1 MYRAQKVQSVAWS
14 QTVQSLLEGCPPV
27 FDVTEQA
34 MSRTLNFEA
43 PEIEV
48 IEQLS
53 PQTILV
59 SWRGS
64 MVGRRD
70 DQIWRLKTARRP
82 GKCLVTGRLVRRG
95 DHIYQPMLAS
105 KGNFLKTFMM
115 LVEAAEFA
123 LHVRNTASIQCGV
136 VPSAGANALTT
147 CSTNDRNLGPRYRLL
162 G

>member
-1 MYRAQKVQSVAWS
+1 MYRAQREQSVAWS
-14 QTVQSLLEGCPPV
+14 QTVQWLLEKCPPV
-27 FDVTEQA
+27 FDVTEQEVTR
-34 MSRTLNFEA
+34 SLNFEA

-115 LVEAAEFA
+115 LVEAAELA
-123 LHVRNTASIQCGV
+123 LHLRVTSSLQLDLA
-136 VPSAGANALTT
+136 PSGAKALTT
-147 CSTNDRNLGPRYRLL
+147 CSTNDRNLGPRYRRF

>member
-1 MYRAQKVQSVAWS
+1 MYSAQRVPSVAWS
-14 QTVQSLLEGCPPV
+14 QTVQLLLEKCPPV
-27 FDVTEQA
+27 FDVTEQE
-34 MSRTLNFEA
+34 MTRSLNFEA

-82 GKCLVTGRLVRRG
+82 GKCLMTGRLVKRG

-105 KGNFLKTFMM
+105 QGNFLKTFMM
-115 LVEAAEFA
+115 LVEAAELA
-123 LHVRNTASIQCGV
+123 LHVRGTASIQFDLP
-136 VPSAGANALTT
+136 PSTGANALTT
-147 CSTNDRNLGPRYRLL
+147 CSTNDLSLGPRYRRF

>member
-1 MYRAQKVQSVAWS
+1 MYRAQRVQSVAWS
-14 QTVQSLLEGCPPV
+14 QTVQLLLEKCPPV
-27 FDVTEQA
+27 FDVTEQE
-34 MSRTLNFEA
+34 MNRSLNFEA
-43 PEIEV
+43 PEIEI

-82 GKCLVTGRLVRRG
+82 GKCLVTGRLVKRG

-115 LVEAAEFA
+115 LIDAAEHA
-123 LHVRNTASIQCGV
+123 LGLRAAASSLQFDA
-136 VPSAGANALTT
+136 PSPGAKALTT
-147 CSTNDRNLGPRYRLL
+147 CSTNDLNLGPRYRRF